1 MRNPWRQFGPPSSH
15 CQALLNQRPER
26 FRGRS
31 WPASLVPALVAPGV
45 CGHHVPGYV
54 SAPVLLGDQ
63 MLGGAL
69 KGSGLA
75 GLQPKL

>member
-1 MRNPWRQFGPPSSH
+1 M
-15 CQALLNQRPER
+15 
-26 FRGRS
+26 
-31 WPASLVPALVAPGV
+31 PALVAPGV

-63 MLGGAL
+63 VLGGAL